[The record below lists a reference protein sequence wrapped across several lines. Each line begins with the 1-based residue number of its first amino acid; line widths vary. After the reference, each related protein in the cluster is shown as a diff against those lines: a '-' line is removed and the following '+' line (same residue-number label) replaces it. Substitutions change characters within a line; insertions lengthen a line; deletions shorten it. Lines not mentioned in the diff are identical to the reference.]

1 MDNSELIQLIFFLAQ
16 SILLIMIFGKI
27 FFIMDHINEF
37 MRHVTINV
45 GRIEEEQS
53 DNDDDGYHHIQHR
66 VTWCMEP
73 IQYIVDDDTRSK
85 CVHK

>member
-1 MDNSELIQLIFFLAQ
+1 MDNSELIKLIFFLAQ

-53 DNDDDGYHHIQHR
+53 DNDDDGYHSR
-66 VTWCMEP
+66 EE
-73 IQYIVDDDTRSK
+73 
-85 CVHK
+85 